1 LLGLSTG
8 FKLKK
13 PSISLLPDFPN
24 WAFDQIAR
32 SLASRLSHRFKFRIE
47 YASRHPEIFTSETDL
62 VYIFYWNF
70 RPPAYWGLKK
80 NQVIRD
86 VASWAWALSHHGL
99 KFTKEEFA
107 SNFLNDCVVA
117 TTPCAEIHKAL
128 QPFFPNLV
136 HCPNGVEHTYFS
148 TGYQGVRPKGRLKIG
163 WVGNPNDEHKVKGL
177 HEILIPAT
185 KAYDFVYSHGSM
197 TRRELRRFYS
207 GIDVLAIASK
217 SESQPL
223 PLLEAMSSGCFP
235 VCTDVG
241 IVPEILQSGKNGLV
255 VERSVDVFASAFE
268 WCEQNLEMLRA
279 NRRSQIASVSDE
291 SWDIW
296 ANRFGDLFDAV
307 LNMQSSSSSSL
318 PGSMQGVVERSGK
331 IQNARDFEQTPRQR
345 LFQLSQTNWWDLRDA
360 SRRWLMGDRFQK
372 APGEKIYNRINKT
385 RNWFFAIRWRF
396 RELVSEQG
404 WLPTVL
410 TVVKSVFRRFLLR

>member
-1 LLGLSTG
+1 
-8 FKLKK
+8 LKK
-13 PSISLLPDFPN
+13 PSIALLPDFPN

-47 YASRHPEIFTSETDL
+47 YASQRPEIFRSETDL

-70 RPPAYWGLKK
+70 RPPADWGLKK

-107 SNFLNDCVVA
+107 ANYLNDCVAA
-117 TTPCAEIHKAL
+117 TTPCAEIYNAL
-128 QPFFPNLV
+128 EPCFPNLV
-136 HCPNGVEHTYFS
+136 HCPNGVEHKYFS
-148 TGYQGVRPKGRLKIG
+148 TGYQGVRPSGRLKIG

-185 KAYDFVYSHGSM
+185 GGYDFVYSHGSM
-197 TRRELRRFYS
+197 TRRELRQFYS

-223 PLLEAMSSGCFP
+223 PLLEAMSAGCFP
-235 VCTDVG
+235 VCTNVG
-241 IVPEILQSGKNGLV
+241 IVPEILHSGKNGLV
-255 VERSVDVFASAFE
+255 VERSVDAFASAFE

-279 NRRSQIASVSDE
+279 KRRLQIASVADE

-307 LNMQSSSSSSL
+307 LNIQSSSSSTL
-318 PGSMQGVVERSGK
+318 PASMQGAVERSGK
-331 IQNARDFEQTPRQR
+331 NQTSQDSQDFERTPIQR
-345 LFQLSQTNWWDLRDA
+345 LFKVVQANWWDLRDA
-360 SRRWLMGDRFQK
+360 ICRWLMGDRFQK
-372 APGEKIYNRINKT
+372 APGEKIFKRIIKT
-385 RNWFFAIRWRF
+385 RNWFFAIRRRF
-396 RELVSEQG
+396 RELVIEQG
-404 WLPTVL
+404 GPSAVL
-410 TVVKSVFRRFLLR
+410 KAAKSVFRRFRLLE

>member
-1 LLGLSTG
+1 
-8 FKLKK
+8 LKK
-13 PSISLLPDFPN
+13 PNIALLPDFPN

-32 SLASRLSHRFKFRIE
+32 SIASRLSHRFKFRIE
-47 YASRHPEIFTSETDL
+47 YAARHHEILASETDL
-62 VYIFYWNF
+62 VYIFYWNL

-86 VASWAWALSHHGL
+86 VASWAWELSHHGL

-107 SNFLNDCVVA
+107 SNYLNDCVAA

-128 QPFFPNLV
+128 QPCFPNLV

-148 TGYQGVRPKGRLKIG
+148 TGYQGVRPRGRLKIG
-163 WVGNPNDEHKVKGL
+163 WVGNAEDEHKVKGL
-177 HEILIPAT
+177 HEILIPAS
-185 KAYDFVYSHGSM
+185 KGFDFVYSHGSM
-197 TRRELRRFYS
+197 TRRELRRFYA

-223 PLLEAMSSGCFP
+223 PLLEAISAGCFP
-235 VCTDVG
+235 VCTNVG
-241 IVPEILQSGKNGLV
+241 IVPEILHSGKNGLV
-255 VERSVDVFASAFE
+255 VERSIDAFAWAFE

-279 NRRSQIASVSDE
+279 KRRSQIASVSDE

-318 PGSMQGVVERSGK
+318 PASLQGAVERSGK
-331 IQNARDFEQTPRQR
+331 IQITRDFKQSPLKR
-345 LFQLSQTNWWDLRDA
+345 LFQLVQANWWDLRDA
-360 SRRWLMGDRFQK
+360 IRRWLMGDRFLK
-372 APGEKIYNRINKT
+372 APGEKIYARIIKT
-385 RNWFFAIRWRF
+385 RNWFFAIRRRF
-396 RELVSEQG
+396 RELVIEQG
-404 WLPTVL
+404 GPSAVL
-410 TVVKSVFRRFLLR
+410 TAIKSLFRRFRLL